1 MESVSSN
8 HATVARFSERREDA
22 PAPPA
27 SGNTISEDVL
37 DAMEARQA
45 VLELQID
52 RLVRTAPTLPDAQQ
66 QQQCWDY
73 ARDVQRELRAVREQL
88 RLARQLSQSKPS
100 S

>member
-8 HATVARFSERREDA
+8 HATVARFSERRD
-22 PAPPA
+22 
-27 SGNTISEDVL
+27 